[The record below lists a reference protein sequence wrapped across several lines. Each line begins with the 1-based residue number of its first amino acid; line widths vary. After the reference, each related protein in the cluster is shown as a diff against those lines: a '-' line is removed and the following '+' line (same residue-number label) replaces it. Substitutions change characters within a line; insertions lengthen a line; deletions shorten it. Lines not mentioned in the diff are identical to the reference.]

1 MTSGLTWVSLR
12 CSLALAAV
20 ERFIESSSLNLEGE
34 RLASLL
40 GDDCCEPAHVQSS
53 EKSHNRRALR
63 LTLQAG
69 AQADPA
75 GAID

>member
-1 MTSGLTWVSLR
+1 MVSRQTWVSLR

-40 GDDCCEPAHVQSS
+40 GDDCCEPAPVESS
-53 EKSHNRRALR
+53 EE
-63 LTLQAG
+63 TPTG
-69 AQADPA
+69 EAQADPA